1 MELAL
6 TVLDFDS
13 DRVDV
18 LRKLGLKVYYGDAS
32 RHELLHAA
40 GADKAKIIVIAFEDP
55 EKNIS
60 LGSYCS
66 ETFSTS

>member
-1 MELAL
+1 LKANGIGT

-40 GADKAKIIVIAFEDP
+40 GAEKAKIIVIAFEDL
-55 EKNIS
+55 KKI
-60 LGSYCS
+60 
-66 ETFSTS
+66 